1 MILPM
6 NRGGGMGTE
15 QITERIVDL
24 PVLESYRTAR
34 RQKDGEQREAS
45 QEELCASPV
54 QSPVDVLSAKEE
66 AVTPGSPSLFSVCLC
81 P

>member
-1 MILPM
+1 M
-6 NRGGGMGTE
+6 NRGGGIGTE
-15 QITERIVDL
+15 QTTERIVDL
-24 PVLESYRTAR
+24 PVRESYRMAS